1 MKSQKRVSRTETEEK
16 GADEGLGKARVQL
29 TGRQHQ
35 PNQHQSPISNP
46 PSFLMVRF
54 LFLLLIFQQPYEED
68 GIHPILQMKKLR
80 ARQLKLL
87 AHCQ

>member
-1 MKSQKRVSRTETEEK
+1 METEER
-16 GADEGLGKARVQL
+16 GADGGLGKARVQPM
-29 TGRQHQ
+29 GRQQQ

-68 GIHPILQMKKLR
+68 RIHPILQMKKLR

-87 AHCQ
+87 AHRQ